1 MIPRRRRAFTL
12 IELLVVIAIIGILIA
27 LLLPAVQKVREA
39 AGRLSCSNNLKQ
51 IGLALHNYHDVNG
64 TFPPGG
70 VTDGPCCSTPSGA
83 AWTIYILPFLELDAL
98 YRQYRFDKF
107 NEDVENAP
115 VRITFV
121 KVYVC
126 PSDRDTNILGK
137 PESGPG
143 SDLDYMPGSYRGVSG
158 RSTGL
163 DWFDDPDSSR
173 NLPSEWRGVL
183 HKASTRYGI
192 HPENM
197 AAITDGSSNTLM
209 VGEYTTLTHLSRR
222 TFWAY
227 TYTSYNQSSVTRQTR
242 IFQTDYDHC
251 VNQGG
256 AGDENPCKR
265 GWGSFHPNGANFVL
279 CDGSVH
285 FLQQNIDIVLFGSL
299 ATIAGAE
306 VVDGF

>member
-1 MIPRRRRAFTL
+1 MIHRERHGFTL

-39 AGRLSCSNNLKQ
+39 ATRMSCSNNLKQ
-51 IGLALHNYHDVNG
+51 IGLALHHYHDTHA

-98 YRQYRFDKF
+98 YKQYRFDKY

-115 VRITFV
+115 VRITYV
-121 KVYVC
+121 RTYVC
-126 PSDRDTNILGK
+126 PSDRDANILGK

-143 SDLDYMPGSYRGVSG
+143 SGLDYMPGSYRGVSG

-163 DWFDDPDSSR
+163 DWFDDPDTSR
-173 NLPSEWRGVL
+173 NLPFEWRGVL
-183 HKASTRYGI
+183 HKTSTVYGI
-192 HPENM
+192 HPESM
-197 AAITDGSSNTLM
+197 AAVTDGTSNTL
-209 VGEYTTLTHLSRR
+209 VAGEYTTLTHLNRR

-227 TYTSYNQSSVTRQTR
+227 TYTSYNQSSVTQQTR
-242 IFQTDYDHC
+242 VFQPDYDHC
-251 VNQGG
+251 VDQGG

-265 GWGSFHPNGANFVL
+265 GWGSFHANGANFVL
-279 CDGSVH
+279 CDGSVR
-285 FLQQNIDIVLFGSL
+285 FLQQNIDIILFGSL
-299 ATIAGAE
+299 ATIAGGE
-306 VVDGF
+306 VVEGF